1 MKILLTGAF
10 GNIGAHTLEELLQ
23 RGHRVRCFDVRTKRN
38 EKIARKYQDQ
48 IEVIWGD
55 LRTPQDIAPRCGV
68 QVFCT
73 WASSPSSVTGSE
85 QREPDFALR

>member
-38 EKIARKYQDQ
+38 EKSLEKYQDQ
-48 IEVIWGD
+48 IEVIWATCATTGCRRRSAD
-55 LRTPQDIAPRCGV
+55 T
-68 QVFCT
+68 QVVCT
-73 WASSPSSVTGSE
+73 WASLSPSS
-85 QREPDFALR
+85 R